1 MLTKTKP
8 FSILRAPSLGFSK
21 DLLNDPRIIKKCD
34 KKGKLSCSIDIELIF
49 GFCF

>member
-21 DLLNDPRIIKKCD
+21 DLLNDSRSTDNPPQQGKK
-34 KKGKLSCSIDIELIF
+34 S
-49 GFCF
+49 